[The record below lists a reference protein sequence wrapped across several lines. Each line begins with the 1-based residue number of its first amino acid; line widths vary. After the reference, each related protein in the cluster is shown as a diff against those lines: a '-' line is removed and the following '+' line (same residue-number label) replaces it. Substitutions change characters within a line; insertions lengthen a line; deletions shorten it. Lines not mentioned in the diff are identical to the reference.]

1 MGETTTVAFRIDES
15 IKKEWE
21 EAVESPEYN
30 SLSHLIRL
38 SVQKEISDTG
48 SGGKGTEGSVEADGE
63 IIDSLNKL
71 EREVDSIQNEVS
83 ALSREDE
90 AETLYDLEQVLLEIL
105 PEVNAIENIG
115 SLHELDIDPAYPSE
129 LAGRIGAE
137 EEEVT
142 NALNRLAENTS
153 QVRRQEGV
161 FGEETGFWRGK

>member
-38 SVQKEISDTG
+38 SVQKEISDTN
-48 SGGKGTEGSVEADGE
+48 SGAKNTESGEEANGE

-71 EREVDSIQNEVS
+71 EREIDSIQNEVS

-105 PEVNAIENIG
+105 PEVDPTEHIG
-115 SLHELDIDPAYPSE
+115 SLHEVDIDPAYPSE
-129 LAGRIGAE
+129 LAGRIGSE

-153 QVRRQEGV
+153 QVTRQEGML
-161 FGEETGFWRGK
+161 GEETGFWRAK